1 MPSKRRPEPEE
12 SYRQYTV
19 SRKHRAPLVQ
29 FILAALEGKGCRIIQ
44 TSPPDRAPF
53 RITFET
59 ADGER
64 MGILAYAFYANNK
77 LTKNRPPD
85 EYRFQLKYG
94 TKTGE
99 EHELWQDP
107 YGLYTTLLMGVS
119 PEEEFFVGFDPVL
132 HNPTK
137 HFISLEFKE
146 SFVDEVQKKG
156 WAQEERQRQAKG
168 FDEPVEV
175 IVGGK
180 PPSILDYIR
189 FEREAVGEDQGH
201 RALLAENRSTILRP
215 AATTSIDVAT
225 DSPYVH
231 ALAGELELSPDEVL
245 DLINNARRLKMAV
258 RGWVAEEHLVRR
270 LRQVEG
276 VTDCVRLDAEGS
288 PDIELRFEGSD
299 LLYVECKNV
308 LRKIKGGLPHV
319 DFQRTRV
326 SKGDPCTRY
335 YSPKDFDV
343 LAACLHALTQK
354 WEYSF
359 ALTRGLE
366 PHKKCPGKLS
376 SNVLVDTGWSREIRG
391 ILGQAA
397 RG

>member
-1 MPSKRRPEPEE
+1 MPFQRSPAPEP

-19 SRKHRAPLVQ
+19 SRKHREPLVR
-29 FILAALEGKGCRIIQ
+29 FILGALESKGCRIIQ
-44 TSPPDRAPF
+44 TSSPELAPF
-53 RITFET
+53 KISFET
-59 ADGER
+59 AEGER

-77 LTKNRPPD
+77 LTRNRPDD

-94 TKTGE
+94 SKTGG

-132 HNPTK
+132 HSPTK

-146 SFVDEVQKKG
+146 SFVEEVQNKG
-156 WAQEERQRQAKG
+156 WAQEERQRQSRG

-175 IVGGK
+175 VVGGK
-180 PPSILDYIR
+180 PSSILDYIR

-215 AATTSIDVAT
+215 SSGTGIDVAA
-225 DSPYVH
+225 DAPYVH
-231 ALAGELELSPDEVL
+231 ALASELELSPDEVL

-270 LRQVEG
+270 LTLVDG
-276 VTDCVRLDAEGS
+276 VTDCERKDDEGG
-288 PDIELRFEGSD
+288 PDIQLRFEGSD
-299 LLYVECKNV
+299 LLTVECKNV
-308 LRKIKGGLPHV
+308 MRKMNAGLPHV
-319 DFQRTRV
+319 DFQRTRT
-326 SKGDPCTRY
+326 SKGDPCTRF
-335 YSPKDFDV
+335 YSAKDFDV

-359 ALTRGLE
+359 ALTKALAR
-366 PHKKCPGKLS
+366 HKKCPGKLA
-376 SNVLVDTGWSREIRG
+376 NKVLVDEQWSREIRG